1 MSWGWGGVAI
11 RMAFSPLPD
20 GSEAWEDLKGIYL
33 GQYFSRYW
41 QKIKMVSFSYESR
54 PSFSISDV
62 NNT

>member
-20 GSEAWEDLKGIYL
+20 GSEAWEDLRGIYS